1 MTIATV
7 ALPRVVTAPR
17 AAVRR
22 LAWIEGVR
30 VLCHPAPW
38 IGLVLSV
45 GWATSAFDQTW
56 ASARYEGL
64 LTSVSPLLLGVSL
77 ASVSAFGREH
87 VPVADDAPM
96 SAPARSAAR
105 LLGGVALVGLVTVV
119 VAAVSIWL
127 RVRGGLELGD
137 EPGRTAHA
145 YYTLPEL
152 LQSAL
157 LACFAVALGAAVVHV
172 VRQRLAASIALFL
185 FWFLVGGTYWMF
197 NGSVARWLA
206 VVQTQPVF
214 VEAGPRSAD
223 PTSFPAGWLLSGPGD
238 FQDFWARLVV
248 SPAMAAWHDVY
259 LVALAMLAV
268 AVAVPGRTRR
278 WLLVA
283 GGLLAVYAVLMQ
295 RMVAP

>member
-7 ALPRVVTAPR
+7 ALPRVTAEPR

-22 LAWIEGVR
+22 LAWIEGLR
-30 VLCHPAPW
+30 VLRHPAPW
-38 IGLVLSV
+38 IGLLLSV
-45 GWATSAFDQTW
+45 GWAINVFDQTW
-56 ASARYEGL
+56 ASAGYEGL
-64 LTSVSPLLLGVSL
+64 VASVAPLLLGVSL

-96 SAPARSAAR
+96 SAAGRSAAR
-105 LLGGVALVGLVTVV
+105 LLGGVALVGLVALVV
-119 VAAVSIWL
+119 GAVAFWL
-127 RVRGGLELGD
+127 RLRGGLALGD

-145 YYTLPEL
+145 YYSLPEL
-152 LQSAL
+152 LQPVL
-157 LACFAVALGAAVVHV
+157 LGCFAVALGAAVVHV

-197 NGSVARWLA
+197 NGSIARWMA

-214 VEAGPRSAD
+214 VEAGPSTAD
-223 PTSFPAGWLLSGPGD
+223 PTSFPSSWLLSVPGE
-238 FQDFWARLVV
+238 FQDFWARLIV

-259 LVALAMLAV
+259 LVALTMLAV

-278 WLLVA
+278 WLLVSGA
-283 GGLLAVYAVLMQ
+283 LLALCAVLMQ
-295 RMVAP
+295 RMVTP